1 MMRVLMNSYLS
12 RATWLIWNSRI
23 IAWKV
28 SLKFKRVRQRWWK
41 RSSETVEPT
50 SLLEM
55 QRSKAQVQ
63 SSQDHIRRC
72 QWLAEALILQCQ
84 LRVEKKEKKIKCM
97 SSNYISIMPKQW
109 DLKLPWSR
117 DCSRRYQNFKGK
129 KSWMK
134 QNRFSMEIIDKKR
147 IVSRTKKW
155 AISLIWKSY
164 IA

>member
-1 MMRVLMNSYLS
+1 M
-12 RATWLIWNSRI
+12 
-23 IAWKV
+23 
-28 SLKFKRVRQRWWK
+28 
-41 RSSETVEPT
+41 
-50 SLLEM
+50 
-55 QRSKAQVQ
+55 
-63 SSQDHIRRC
+63 
-72 QWLAEALILQCQ
+72 LQCQ
-84 LRVEKKEKKIKCM
+84 LRVEKKEKKIKRININN
-97 SSNYISIMPKQW
+97 NYMSIMPKQW

-147 IVSRTKKW
+147 ILSRTKKW